1 MGKVLHASGSGY
13 FPFCIGEIDLSI
25 PELYSM
31 VSIEAVMK
39 IWWRIKKIRFYG
51 TYTQRNNGNPID
63 VPWELIVQRN
73 AANEENLV
81 CNPFPSWNTIS
92 QLNITDGS
100 FTTSSVSY
108 KGTSD
113 DRFILAAAVG
123 GALEDVLQEQS
134 IPFVSIPV
142 EEGSQKFVFE
152 GISFTNTPPEFTLPG
167 SINYQILEYWSYGGT
182 YNTSTGLPL

>member
-13 FPFCIGEIDLSI
+13 FPFCIGEIDPSI

-92 QLNITDGS
+92 QLNITNGS
-100 FTTSSVSY
+100 FNTSSVFY

-113 DRFILAAAVG
+113 NRFILGAGIG
-123 GALEDVLQEQS
+123 GVLEDVSQEEA
-134 IPFVSIPV
+134 IPFGSIPV
-142 EEGSQKFVFE
+142 DEGSQKFVFE